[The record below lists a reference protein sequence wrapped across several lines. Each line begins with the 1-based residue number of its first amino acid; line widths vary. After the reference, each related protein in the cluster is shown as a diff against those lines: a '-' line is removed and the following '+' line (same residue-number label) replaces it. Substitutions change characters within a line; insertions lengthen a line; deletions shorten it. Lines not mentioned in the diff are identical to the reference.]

1 MIYTSCLVAKD
12 GDALRAP
19 GPGTIADFSPDST
32 KMADEKKTQS
42 DKTPPPDLKTE
53 RDRFVKSFSRGARLT
68 DEFIAEYDGLLER
81 LSALEAENANLR
93 AQVAADRAVR
103 ELVQK
108 IERLEAEKSDL
119 LSRTNR
125 AEAISN
131 QFTTRVQEVES
142 EFSNLANLYV
152 ASNQLHSSLS
162 PRGVT
167 RRIKEV
173 LAQLLGAERYSMY
186 LANEGGTELVP
197 IASEGVPGG
206 ELQPVA
212 VQGSLLGAVLQSGEA
227 KVEEEG
233 DPSQGQLDRPA
244 AVIPL
249 VVDERIVGVIAIFS
263 TLAQKKRFDAVDFEL
278 FRLLGQQAAAALVSA
293 SLFAQADR
301 RLPGLEAFLDL
312 SV

>member
-1 MIYTSCLVAKD
+1 
-12 GDALRAP
+12 
-19 GPGTIADFSPDST
+19 
-32 KMADEKKTQS
+32 MAEEKKTS
-42 DKTPPPDLKTE
+42 DSNSPPPDLKSE
-53 RDRFVKSFSRGARLT
+53 RDRFVKSFTRGSRLT
-68 DEFIAEYDGLLER
+68 DVFIQDYEHLLDR
-81 LSALEAENANLR
+81 LGKLEGENANLR

-108 IERLEAEKSDL
+108 IESLEAEKTDL

-173 LAQLLGAERYSMY
+173 LAQLVGAERYSMY
-186 LANEGGTELVP
+186 LANHEGTELVP

-206 ELQPVA
+206 ELVPVPVA
-212 VQGSLLGAVLQSGEA
+212 GSRLGGVFTKGEA
-227 KVEEEG
+227 AVEEEG
-233 DPSQGQLDRPA
+233 DPSQGALDRPA

-249 VVDERIVGVIAIFS
+249 VVDERVVGVIAIFS
-263 TLAQKKRFDAVDFEL
+263 TLSQKKRFDAVDFEL
-278 FRLLGQQAAAALVSA
+278 FRLLGQHAAAALVSA
-293 SLFAQADR
+293 SLFAQAER

>member
-1 MIYTSCLVAKD
+1 
-12 GDALRAP
+12 
-19 GPGTIADFSPDST
+19 
-32 KMADEKKTQS
+32 MAEDKKTS
-42 DKTPPPDLKTE
+42 DSNSPPPDLKSE
-53 RDRFVKSFSRGARLT
+53 RDRFVKSFTRGSRLT
-68 DEFIAEYDGLLER
+68 DEFIQDYEQLLAR
-81 LSALEAENANLR
+81 LAVLEAENGDLR

-103 ELVQK
+103 DLVQQ
-108 IERLEAEKSDL
+108 IERLEAEKNDL
-119 LSRTNR
+119 LSRTHR
-125 AEAISN
+125 AEAINN

-173 LAQLLGAERYSMY
+173 LAQLVGAERYSMY
-186 LANEGGTELVP
+186 LTNADGTELVP

-206 ELQPVA
+206 ELLPVPVA
-212 VQGSLLGAVLQSGEA
+212 GSRLGDVLKKGEA
-227 KVEEEG
+227 SVEEDA
-233 DPSQGQLDRPA
+233 DPSRGALDRPA

-249 VVDERIVGVIAIFS
+249 TVDERVVGVIAIFS
-263 TLAQKKRFDAVDFEL
+263 TLSQKTRFDAVDFEL
-278 FRLLGQQAAAALVSA
+278 FRLLGQQAASALVSA

-301 RLPGLEAFLDL
+301 KLPGLEAFLDL

>member
-1 MIYTSCLVAKD
+1 
-12 GDALRAP
+12 
-19 GPGTIADFSPDST
+19 
-32 KMADEKKTQS
+32 
-42 DKTPPPDLKTE
+42 
-53 RDRFVKSFSRGARLT
+53 VKSFSRGSRLT
-68 DEFIAEYDGLLER
+68 DEFIHDYERLLER
-81 LSALEAENANLR
+81 LGVLEGENANLR

-103 ELVQK
+103 DLVQK

-119 LSRTNR
+119 LSRTTR
-125 AEAISN
+125 AEQISH

-186 LANEGGTELVP
+186 LANQDGTELVP

-206 ELQPVA
+206 ELLPVTVA
-212 VQGSLLGAVLQSGEA
+212 GSRLGDVFKSGAA

-233 DPSQGQLDRPA
+233 DPSHGQLDRPA

-249 VVDERIVGVIAIFS
+249 MVDERVVGVIAIFS
-263 TLAQKKRFDAVDFEL
+263 TLAQKTRFDAVDFEL

-293 SLFAQADR
+293 SLFAQAER

>member
-1 MIYTSCLVAKD
+1 
-12 GDALRAP
+12 
-19 GPGTIADFSPDST
+19 
-32 KMADEKKTQS
+32 MAEEKKS
-42 DKTPPPDLKTE
+42 NESNSPVGDLKSE
-53 RDRFVKSFSRGARLT
+53 RDRFVKSFTRGSRLT
-68 DEFIAEYDGLLER
+68 DEFIQDYER
-81 LSALEAENANLR
+81 LLDKLGALEAENANLL
-93 AQVAADRAVR
+93 AQVAANRAVR
-103 ELVQK
+103 DLVQK

-119 LSRTNR
+119 MSRTNR

-186 LANEGGTELVP
+186 FANEHATELVP

-206 ELQPVA
+206 ELLPVPIA
-212 VQGSLLGAVLQSGEA
+212 NTRLGAVFTSGA
-227 KVEEEG
+227 AAVEEEG
-233 DPSQGQLDRPA
+233 DPSQGGVDRPA

-249 VVDERIVGVIAIFS
+249 VVDERVVGVIAIFS
-263 TLAQKKRFDAVDFEL
+263 TLAQKTRFDAVDFEL

>member
-1 MIYTSCLVAKD
+1 
-12 GDALRAP
+12 
-19 GPGTIADFSPDST
+19 
-32 KMADEKKTQS
+32 MADDKKNS
-42 DKTPPPDLKTE
+42 AESNSPSPDLKSE
-53 RDRFVKSFSRGARLT
+53 RDRFVKSFSRGSRLT
-68 DEFIAEYDGLLER
+68 DEFIQDYERLLER
-81 LSALEAENANLR
+81 LAMLEGENANLR

-108 IERLEAEKSDL
+108 IELLEAEKSDL

-152 ASNQLHSSLS
+152 ASNQIHSSLS

-173 LAQLLGAERYSMY
+173 LAQLVGAERYSMY
-186 LANEGGTELVP
+186 LANQDFTELVP
-197 IASEGVPGG
+197 IASEGVPGNDLLPVPIKGSRLG
-206 ELQPVA
+206 E
-212 VQGSLLGAVLQSGEA
+212 VLESGEA
-227 KVEEEG
+227 KVEEEKS
-233 DPSQGQLDRPA
+233 PSQGDLSRPA

-249 VVDERIVGVIAIFS
+249 VVDERVVGVIAIFS
-263 TLAQKKRFDAVDFEL
+263 TLSQKTRFDAVDFEL

-293 SLFAQADR
+293 SLFAQAER